1 MKVAVILG
9 SNELSS
15 LMFAS
20 IEAGLRTSMG
30 DDVIIF
36 VTMDGLLAFRKEP
49 EIKETTTTSKMISEK
64 GQDFTTYLK
73 EAKES
78 GLLKIYIC
86 YYAAE
91 IYNLKEKDAGDLV
104 DDFWGISKFSI
115 ETEDAQIISVW

>member
-1 MKVAVILG
+1 MKVALILG
-9 SNELSS
+9 TNELSG

-36 VTMDGLLAFRKEP
+36 VTMDGLLAFKKEP
-49 EIKETTTTSKMISEK
+49 EIKQTTKTSSLIKEK
-64 GQDFTTYLK
+64 GEDFRTYMK
-73 EAKES
+73 EGKES
-78 GLLKIYIC
+78 GLLNIYIC

-91 IYNLKEKDAGDLV
+91 IYDVKKGDMGELV

-115 ETEDAQIISVW
+115 ETEDAQIIPIW

>member
-1 MKVAVILG
+1 MKVAIVLG
-9 SNELSS
+9 TNELSG

-30 DDVIIF
+30 DNVIIF
-36 VTMDGLLAFRKEP
+36 VTMDGLLAFRKQA
-49 EIKETTTTSKMISEK
+49 EIKKTTKTSELIDQK
-64 GQDFTTYLK
+64 GDDFTKYMREGK
-73 EAKES
+73 ED

-91 IYNLKEKDAGDLV
+91 IYGVKEKDMNDLV

-115 ETEDAQIISVW
+115 ETDDAQIISVW